1 MLGWSGPESLAAA
14 AAALSRRGT
23 VRIPT
28 ARRRQRAG
36 EGRTLWSVRKAWGQR
51 PLVPREARIGFDMD
65 RSVGR
70 LGCST
75 ARSMVHARRV
85 QRFMSRI

>member
-1 MLGWSGPESLAAA
+1 MVYGCGMRMLGWSGPESLAAAA

-36 EGRTLWSVRKAWGQR
+36 EGRTLWSVRCPQGMGT
-51 PLVPREARIGFDMD
+51 EAV
-65 RSVGR
+65 SA
-70 LGCST
+70 T
-75 ARSMVHARRV
+75 
-85 QRFMSRI
+85 